1 MRSILEPQVT
11 KRQELIVLCYAGTI
25 EPMVT
30 DDQKRAF
37 SERLN
42 EALDDNRFPAKG
54 AGRQSALGTKMGVSQ
69 KGARKWLEGEA
80 IPATA
85 RIIDLAQWLN
95 VNFEWLAAGRGD
107 KRGAQSPE
115 SAQIG
120 DSPSDPKRGTSF
132 EPPAIATA
140 LAKILKEIDG
150 QHRLAA
156 ITDDDATL
164 LRAALHA
171 VQTDMSPT
179 IRAAILLMLGAQN
192 SREEGKNT
200 SNPPFKA
207 ATTAAHSTSDNADE
221 SPTAFARSARADIRS
236 AAEPESDKQ
245 HDTGKHGT

>member
-1 MRSILEPQVT
+1 
-11 KRQELIVLCYAGTI
+11 
-25 EPMVT
+25 MVT

-42 EALDDNRFPAKG
+42 EALDDIRFPAKG
-54 AGRQSALGTKMGVSQ
+54 AGRQSALGERMGVSQ

-80 IPATA
+80 IPATS

-95 VNFEWLAAGRGD
+95 VNFEWLAMARGT
-107 KRGAQSPE
+107 KKGSPAAE
-115 SAQIG
+115 PAPQAAEHAS
-120 DSPSDPKRGTSF
+120 DSLLGTSF
-132 EPPAIATA
+132 APPKLAQA
-140 LAKILKEIDG
+140 LAKILHEVDG

-156 ITDDDATL
+156 ISDDDATL

-171 VQTDMSPT
+171 VQADMSPT

-207 ATTAAHSTSDNADE
+207 ARTAAHSTSDKVAD
-221 SPTAFARSARADIRS
+221 SPAAFARSARADIRS

>member
-1 MRSILEPQVT
+1 
-11 KRQELIVLCYAGTI
+11 
-25 EPMVT
+25 MVT

-42 EALDDNRFPAKG
+42 EALDDIRFPAKG
-54 AGRQSALGTKMGVSQ
+54 AGRQGALGAKMGVSQ

-85 RIIDLAQWLN
+85 RIIEPAQWLN
-95 VNFEWLAAGRGD
+95 VNFEWLAMARGD
-107 KRGAQSPE
+107 KKAAAPNE
-115 SAQIG
+115 STQPTER
-120 DSPSDPKRGTSF
+120 SNDPTQGTSYA
-132 EPPAIATA
+132 PAKITTA
-140 LAKILKEIDG
+140 LTKILNEIDG

-192 SREEGKNT
+192 SREGGKDA
-200 SNPPFKA
+200 SIPPFKA
-207 ATTAAHSTSDNADE
+207 QKPEAHSSPDKANE
-221 SPTAFARSARADIRS
+221 SPAAFARSARAELRS
-236 AAEPESDKQ
+236 AAEPESDNE
-245 HDTGKHGT
+245 HEPGKHGT

>member
-1 MRSILEPQVT
+1 
-11 KRQELIVLCYAGTI
+11 
-25 EPMVT
+25 MVT

-37 SERLN
+37 SDRLN
-42 EALDDNRFPAKG
+42 EALDDIGFPAKG
-54 AGRQSALGTKMGVSQ
+54 AGRQGALGERMGVSQ

-80 IPATA
+80 IPATS

-95 VNFEWLAAGRGD
+95 VNFEWLAMA
-107 KRGAQSPE
+107 RGAKKGAPAAE
-115 SAQIG
+115 SATQPTEKSS
-120 DSPSDPKRGTSF
+120 DSAQGTSF
-132 EPPAIATA
+132 APSKVTTA
-140 LAKILKEIDG
+140 LAKILREIDG

-192 SREEGKNT
+192 SREEGKNA

-207 ATTAAHSTSDNADE
+207 AVTASHSTSDKVAD
-221 SPTAFARSARADIRS
+221 SPAAFARSARADLRS
-236 AAEPESDKQ
+236 AAEPESDEQ